1 MPQAIPNQSIM
12 AARVN
17 YNQPSERGRF
27 IAGMPNVVYQ
37 DSIPQPCKCFF
48 EFTDSDRD
56 HKPKR
61 EDSCSAWMI
70 DKSTVR
76 KRSIL

>member
-37 DSIPQPCKCFF
+37 DSIPQPCKCFSNSPILI
-48 EFTDSDRD
+48 EITNQ
-56 HKPKR
+56 KEK
-61 EDSCSAWMI
+61 
-70 DKSTVR
+70 TVV
-76 KRSIL
+76 LHG